1 MTMRV
6 PNLMNNALSLLDLQ
20 RLKQQYSETVQQ
32 LSTGQANP
40 NLGDNPAAEARVEG
54 YQASINVN
62 TQYVAQADTANSA
75 LQASSTALT
84 SLGNDITQLLQLGQ
98 EGLAANTTPTTQA
111 GIASQVSALRQ
122 DMIALGNT
130 QVQGQYIFAGTKTT
144 TVPFVDNQATTP
156 PSTTYNGNSGIINLT
171 LSPSVNVATNIP
183 GDTLF
188 YGGAGAQGTSTD
200 VLAQAAAMAQAL
212 TTNNTA
218 NLQTAYNNLQTISSR
233 INVSVADL
241 GERQNGVTALQDS
254 LNAYTQNL
262 TAQQSSIASVDYATA
277 ITQLNAEGV
286 AQQATL
292 GTIAKSGQKTLF
304 DYIA

>member
-1 MTMRV
+1 MSMRV
-6 PNLMNNALSLLDLQ
+6 PNLMSNNQSLMDLQ
-20 RLKQQYSETVQQ
+20 RIKQQYAETVQQ

-40 NLGDNPAAEARVEG
+40 NLGDDPAAEARVEG

-62 TQYVAQADTANSA
+62 TQFIAQADTANSQ

-84 SLGNDITQLLQLGQ
+84 TMGTDINQLLQLGM
-98 EGLAANTTPTTQA
+98 EGLAANTTTATQA
-111 GIASQVSALRQ
+111 GISSQVSALRQ

-130 QVQGQYIFAGTKTT
+130 QVQGNYIFAGTKAT

-156 PSTTYNGNSGIINLT
+156 PSTVYNGNSGITNLT

-188 YGGAGAQGTSTD
+188 YGPGGQGSSSD

-218 NLQTAYNNLQTISSR
+218 ALQTAYDNLQTISSR

-241 GERQNGVTALQDS
+241 GERANGVQALQDG
-254 LNAYTQNL
+254 LTAYNQNL
-262 TAQQSSIASVDYATA
+262 TTQQSSVASVNYANA
-277 ITQLNAEGV
+277 ITALNQEGV
-286 AQQATL
+286 SQQATL
-292 GTIAKSGQKTLF
+292 STIAKSGQKTLF

>member
-6 PNLMNNALSLLDLQ
+6 PNLMNNNASLLDLQ
-20 RLKQQYSETVQQ
+20 RLKQQYAETVQE

-40 NLGDNPAAEARVEG
+40 NLGDNPAAEAQVEG

-62 TQYVAQADTANSA
+62 AEFVAQANTANSQ

-84 SLGNDITQLLQLGQ
+84 SMGTDITQLLQLGQ
-98 EGLAANTTPTTQA
+98 EGLAADTTPTTQA
-111 GIASQVSALRQ
+111 GISSQVSALRQ
-122 DMIALGNT
+122 DLIALGNT
-130 QVQGQYIFAGTKTT
+130 QVQGNYIFAGTKTT

-156 PSTTYNGNSGIINLT
+156 PSTTYNGNSGITSLT

-188 YGGAGAQGTSTD
+188 YGGTGLQGSSSD

-218 NLQTAYNNLQTISSR
+218 AIQTAYNNLQTISSR

-241 GERQNGVTALQDS
+241 GEREDGVTALQDGLS
-254 LNAYTQNL
+254 AYSQNL
-262 TAQQSSIASVDYATA
+262 TTQQSSIASVNYANA
-277 ITQLNAEGV
+277 ITQLNEEGV

-292 GTIAKSGQKTLF
+292 STIAKSGQKTLF